1 VNENEEIVFIK
12 FFGNRLKEIRLK
24 NNLSQENLANDADI
38 PINQVGRIERAEI
51 YTSLK
56 TVFKLS
62 KALKIDVVEFFI
74 DNNEIIKKK

>member
-1 VNENEEIVFIK
+1 MIENEEILFIK

-56 TVFKLS
+56 TFLNYQKP
-62 KALKIDVVEFFI
+62 
-74 DNNEIIKKK
+74 